1 MALDVEVSDD
11 TVVAEIA
18 DDGVGGASPAAGAGL
33 RGLTDRLAAAGGT
46 LEVESPEGGGTRVR
60 ARVPLTA

>member
-1 MALDVEVSDD
+1 M
-11 TVVAEIA
+11 
-18 DDGVGGASPAAGAGL
+18 GGASAAAGAGL

>member
-11 TVVAEIA
+11 AVVAEIA
-18 DDGVGGASPAAGAGL
+18 DDGVGGASAAAGSGL